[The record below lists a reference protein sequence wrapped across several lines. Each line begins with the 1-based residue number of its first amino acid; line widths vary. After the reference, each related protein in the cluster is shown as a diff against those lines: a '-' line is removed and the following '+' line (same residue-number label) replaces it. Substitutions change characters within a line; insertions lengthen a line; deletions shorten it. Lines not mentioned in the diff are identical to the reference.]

1 MLSRAFIAQL
11 YNIAPPHLSI
21 LAPSPL
27 LLPSWL
33 KFTLPVVRL
42 PSQRLFISRRAAR
55 TPPLRHSAQR
65 QIHFIGNADRI
76 QSELE
81 PNQVFSLLC
90 ARFKVVRYGWL
101 SFIRVEI
108 SYAIS
113 GSLTVQLPQ
122 AGRVLNLTPSGV
134 LTTRGDMISFNKM
147 LNILLTRINKQY

>member
-1 MLSRAFIAQL
+1 LLSRAFIAQL

-21 LAPSPL
+21 PAPSPL
-27 LLPSWL
+27 FLPSWL

-55 TPPLRHSAQR
+55 TPPLRHSTQR

-81 PNQVFSLLC
+81 PNQVFFFPLLC

-108 SYAIS
+108 TYAIS
-113 GSLTVQLPQ
+113 GSLTVQPTQ
-122 AGRVLNLTPSGV
+122 AGRVLNLTPIGV
-134 LTTRGDMISFNKM
+134 LMTWNDMILIKF
-147 LNILLTRINKQY
+147 